1 MKRKL
6 AAVAV
11 AALAPVVAMMAY
23 NEVALRT
30 ARSGEVRQAA
40 GDAAKLASSEVER
53 VIEGLR
59 SLLIAVSAMPSVQ
72 ALDKPFCD
80 AALRTVGENV
90 PNIRTIFA
98 MDLKGNIVCGSTDVH
113 PGTSFSDRDYF
124 EQALAT
130 NSFFVGTY
138 TKSRINQSTVLP
150 VSMPLRRDGE
160 TIGVVATGVR
170 LDWLQERIAERGVAE
185 WNAITIADSNGTI
198 LARVPYPE
206 RFVGTV
212 IPESFR
218 HLIKSGAPGT
228 LQVKSQDGTERVL
241 GYRPI
246 SLPREPLY
254 VSAGFSTDEAFER
267 INRSTL
273 INSLGIIG
281 GAILAFLAA
290 TMIGNRFIQQP
301 IKRIASVMEAWR
313 SGDTAARTGFEKGK
327 DELSVVG
334 VTLDSLL
341 DELDCR
347 KREAD
352 ASEAERTL
360 LARELAHRVKNSF
373 ALVQAIARQ
382 TFKRAQPDLY
392 SSFEGRLSVLARSH
406 DLLLT
411 QTTKEAPMR
420 DVILGATD
428 GHAANSADRFRLEG
442 QDFVLPGD
450 LTLPLSL
457 VVHELATNAVKYG
470 ALGVE
475 EGRVSVNWSLA
486 GGIVRFEWQEE
497 NGPSVKPPEG
507 QGFGSALIRRAF
519 PQKADAATSFDFKPE
534 GLRFTLQF
542 RVQPGSG
549 QQAG

>member
-30 ARSGEVRQAA
+30 SRSEEVRQAA
-40 GDAAKLASSEVER
+40 SDAAKLASSEVER

-72 ALDKPFCD
+72 ALDKPVCE

-98 MDLKGNIVCGSTDVH
+98 MDLKGNIVCGSMAVP
-113 PGTSFSDRDYF
+113 PGTNFSDRDYF
-124 EQALAT
+124 KEALST

-138 TKSRINQSTVLP
+138 TKSRINQSMVLP
-150 VSMPLRRDGE
+150 VSMPLRRDGA

-185 WNAITIADSNGTI
+185 WNAITIADANGTI

-212 IPESFR
+212 IPEGFR
-218 HLIKSGAPGT
+218 HLIRSGAPGT

-254 VSAGFSTDEAFER
+254 VSAGFATEEAFER
-267 INRSTL
+267 INRTTL
-273 INSLGIIG
+273 INSLGIIV
-281 GAILAFLAA
+281 GAILSFMAA
-290 TMIGNRFIQQP
+290 TLIGNRFIRRP
-301 IKRIASVMEAWR
+301 IARIASVMEAWR
-313 SGDTAARTGFEKGK
+313 SGDTAARTGFVEGR

-334 VTLDSLL
+334 VTLDRLL

-347 KREAD
+347 KQEAD

-382 TFKRAQPDLY
+382 TFRRFQPELY

-411 QTTKEAPMR
+411 QDTKAAPIR
-420 DVILGATD
+420 EIILGATV
-428 GHAANSADRFRLEG
+428 GHATNTTDRFLLEG
-442 QDFVLPGD
+442 PDFVLPAEM
-450 LTLPLSL
+450 TLPLSL

-470 ALGVE
+470 ALGSDD
-475 EGRVSVNWSLA
+475 GRVVVKWTLA
-486 GGIVRFEWQEE
+486 EGAVRIEWKEE
-497 NGPSVKPPEG
+497 NGPVVKIPEG
-507 QGFGSALIRRAF
+507 QGFGSALIKRAF
-519 PQKADAATSFDFKPE
+519 PQKAEAASSFDFRAD
-534 GLRFTLQF
+534 GLRFVLEF
-542 RVQPGSG
+542 KLHPDELRG
-549 QQAG
+549 A